1 MVYIGPVNTLSLTA
15 KTKAAS
21 GYSPEKDMPVG
32 KIVDRTIVN
41 PPVQQD
47 RRRQRDRR
55 KQPREPVLETRQG
68 VDRRQGAKQ
77 RIDVSV

>member
-32 KIVDRTIVN
+32 KIVDLTIIN
-41 PPVQQD
+41 PPAQD
-47 RRRQRDRR
+47 RRRQERRKEGRDSMIDTRHSKDRR
-55 KQPREPVLETRQG
+55 RSGQPR
-68 VDRRQGAKQ
+68 VD
-77 RIDVSV
+77 ISV